1 MSTNFSIT
9 NDNVKKKSK
18 IVNYALNLKDI
29 YRKDVKASRHK
40 YFDQLIQLYI
50 DRKLENKRTLQKGI
64 DALIKGD
71 KKVLKIPFRNIKTL
85 SQRPVLSRVKKL
97 NTTII

>member
-29 YRKDVKASRHK
+29 YRKDVKASRQK
-40 YFDQLIQLYI
+40 YFDQLLQLYV
-50 DRKLENKRTLQKGI
+50 DR
-64 DALIKGD
+64 
-71 KKVLKIPFRNIKTL
+71 
-85 SQRPVLSRVKKL
+85 
-97 NTTII
+97 

>member
-1 MSTNFSIT
+1 MTTNFSIT

-29 YRKDVKASRHK
+29 YRKDVRKASRQK
-40 YFDQLIQLYI
+40 YFDQLLQLYV

-64 DALIKGD
+64 DA
-71 KKVLKIPFRNIKTL
+71 
-85 SQRPVLSRVKKL
+85 
-97 NTTII
+97 